1 MNQIRVSVRVR
12 VHTEV
17 LSLPP
22 TDLSPSA
29 RSPRGPFRAVLQT
42 FAVVFLGFIVAVGGL
57 RGEAGRT
64 VTAGLTRVVAIFTL
78 PAAVRPARYCV
89 ATSHQEMQFTK
100 ETKGSMTRRAMPA
113 RPYAA
118 VFRALASVHV
128 SEVNIP

>member
-1 MNQIRVSVRVR
+1 
-12 VHTEV
+12 
-17 LSLPP
+17 
-22 TDLSPSA
+22 
-29 RSPRGPFRAVLQT
+29 VLQT

-78 PAAVRPARYCV
+78 PAAVRPSRCHV
-89 ATSHQEMQFTK
+89 TSGNAVHEGDDEGFV
-100 ETKGSMTRRAMPA
+100 TRVDDEAAMPA